1 MKIILASKSPRRV
14 ELMHNL
20 GLTFEIMPSQKEE
33 DMSAKLSLGKLSENL
48 AKQKAEDIY
57 TQTTG
62 DRCVVGS
69 DTMVA
74 LGRNIFGKPKND
86 DDAALMLKKL
96 SGRWHKVYTS
106 LCVIIQNENVK
117 KEYLLHDVCRV
128 KFKKLTDDMIQKYL
142 KVGEHKDKAG
152 AYGMQGYSGAFVE
165 KIDGNYSTVIG
176 LPVHKLYEILY
187 KENLI

>member
-48 AKQKAEDIY
+48 AKQKAEDID